1 MPEQQ
6 ELQLVLSA
14 VDNATP
20 KLSAFKR
27 EFEDWGKSSKRATD
41 QISTGVSGALK
52 EINKFA
58 GSVTGLP
65 LGQFARIAEEATK
78 GIGGFTTALALVP
91 AALWEANNAL
101 KEFSDRMTSLKLH
114 AESIGLLTGEM
125 KALSDQMTRMAN
137 IPTAQGQQMVS
148 SVVTW
153 IARAQRAG
161 TAERASLGRL
171 FANPGEVLTQ
181 IAGVSGQGPAAQFNF
196 VRHMLLETEARQR
209 QRLEQGFGGRPGI
222 SPQAARTQAAV
233 FTEEIA
239 RSIGLGPEWREITK
253 DLQEATKEQIDKAE
267 EQSKAADDIKRSQGE
282 LALAIRDWTDQ
293 ILEIVR
299 GPMTELNKQLAD
311 FLNQHPL
318 EAMGIALAVAL
329 PLIWRF
335 IGVLRGLA
343 AIGAG
348 GGAAAAGGIGAGA
361 AAAGGAAGGA
371 GARSILRLPN
381 LVGAGSAYLLEE
393 IIRAEAAEG
402 RRQAQEQAK
411 DPNLFT
417 RQLEEAAKGK
427 ELPGGRGVPPPEKK
441 WWWPFQHGGIV
452 RGPTMGLLGEA
463 GPEAVIPLGA
473 GLGAA
478 DAGREHNKLLYENTD
493 ELRKLNDFLTKPE
506 QRTGRAASAAQLGLG
521 TGSGSIQLPGGGG
534 SGAAPGGGGVPGGA
548 LGGALLGGGGIGG
561 IIGGMLGG
569 GVPGGA
575 GIGLPGIGRV
585 LGPGGGM
592 GVRAGAGAAAAAGG
606 DGGQPEARTP
616 GITGDPTVPS
626 NILATAQHVALQG
639 GPGAVSEFMRQQGY
653 PKDGPW
659 CGEFAASVVKAA
671 GFTPPKNAAVASNWR
686 TFGEPVVGPPQ
697 PGDIAVAN
705 RGVRT
710 GDPGSH
716 VTFVEGYNPK
726 TGTFTGLGGNQRSGF
741 ESTFKASGYSF
752 RRPVAGDAKAASAVS
767 TLEGGA
773 GGGAGAGGRGADLY
787 RKLLAG
793 FQGSSVVGV
802 VPRGGEQFG
811 IRTGSAEEWAR
822 FALSVAHAESG
833 FKPGTKNLTDPGGSF
848 GIFQYAH
855 SQVPGGNA
863 YDVDASVKAFVRDA
877 EKSAVDPRGLR
888 GGILGQ
894 RFSTIGRHPE
904 RGAEYLSQ
912 AARLTDGSALDRHEQ
927 THRVEGTG
935 RLDVHVNAP
944 AGTHVRARGGGL
956 FKQTRLTRQTQMPLM
971 EAGPAGPAS
980 IA

>member
-1 MPEQQ
+1 
-6 ELQLVLSA
+6 
-14 VDNATP
+14 
-20 KLSAFKR
+20 
-27 EFEDWGKSSKRATD
+27 
-41 QISTGVSGALK
+41 
-52 EINKFA
+52 
-58 GSVTGLP
+58 
-65 LGQFARIAEEATK
+65 
-78 GIGGFTTALALVP
+78 
-91 AALWEANNAL
+91 
-101 KEFSDRMTSLKLH
+101 
-114 AESIGLLTGEM
+114 
-125 KALSDQMTRMAN
+125 
-137 IPTAQGQQMVS
+137 
-148 SVVTW
+148 VVTW

-196 VRHMLLETEARQR
+196 VRHMLLETEARQQR
-209 QRLEQGFGGRPGI
+209 RLEQGFGGRPGI
-222 SPQAARTQAAV
+222 SPQAAKTQAAV

-253 DLQEATKEQIDKAE
+253 DLQEATKDQIEKAE
-267 EQSKAADDIKRSQGE
+267 QQSKAADDIKQSQGE
-282 LALAIRDWTDQ
+282 LSLAIRDWTDQ

-299 GPMTELNKQLAD
+299 GPMTELNKALAG

-318 EAMGIALAVAL
+318 EAMGIALAVAV

-361 AAAGGAAGGA
+361 AAAGGA

-381 LVGAGSAYLLEE
+381 LVGAGSSYLLEE

-417 RQLEEAAKGK
+417 RQLEEAQKGQ

-452 RGPTMGLLGEA
+452 TRPMMGLLGEA

-478 DAGREHNKLLYENTD
+478 DVGREHNKLLYENTD
-493 ELRKLNDFLTKPE
+493 ELRKLNDFLTKPA
-506 QRTGRAASAAQLGLG
+506 QQGPGRAASAAQLGLG
-521 TGSGSIQLPGGGG
+521 PGPGAIQLPGGGA
-534 SGAAPGGGGVPGGA
+534 GAAPGGGVPGGA
-548 LGGALLGGGGIGG
+548 LGGALLGGGGG
-561 IIGGMLGG
+561 
-569 GVPGGA
+569 

-592 GVRAGAGAAAAAGG
+592 GVRAATGAAAAAGG
-606 DGGQPEARTP
+606 DGGQPEARSP

-671 GFTPPKNAAVASNWR
+671 GYTPPKNAAVASNWR

-697 PGDIAVAN
+697 PGDIAIAN

-752 RRPVAGDAKAASAVS
+752 RRPVASDAKAASAVS
-767 TLEGGA
+767 ALEGGA
-773 GGGAGAGGRGADLY
+773 GGGAGGRGGGAGADLY
-787 RKLLAG
+787 RKLLTG
-793 FQGSSVVGV
+793 FQHSSVAGV
-802 VPRGGEQFG
+802 VPPGGEQFG
-811 IRTGSAEEWAR
+811 IRTGSPEEWAR

-863 YDVDASVKAFVRDA
+863 YDVDASVKAFIRDA
-877 EKSAVDPRGLR
+877 EKSAVDRRGLR

-912 AARLTDGSALDRHEQ
+912 AARIAEGSALDRSET

-980 IA
+980 IV